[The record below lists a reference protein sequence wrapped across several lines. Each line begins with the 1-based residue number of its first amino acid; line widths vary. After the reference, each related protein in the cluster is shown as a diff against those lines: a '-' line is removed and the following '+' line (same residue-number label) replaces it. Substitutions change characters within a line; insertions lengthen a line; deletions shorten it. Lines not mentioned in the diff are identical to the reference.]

1 MLFLFLSYVG
11 GFLTIL
17 SPCIL
22 PVLPFVFAKANQPFH
37 KSGLPLLAGM
47 ALTFTG
53 VSLLAVVGGNWV
65 AQANI
70 LGRWVA
76 LVLLTLFALS
86 LIFPIYLET
95 LLAPLTRL
103 GVKINSSNKEAAN
116 PRQSFLIGIATGF
129 LWAPCAGPILGLILT
144 GAASQGSSTA
154 AATFLFAY
162 ALGAGS
168 SLALALFAGN
178 TVFGK
183 MKKYLKAEAWV
194 KKAIGGAVLLGVLA
208 IAFNL
213 DRSVL
218 TKVSKIQTE
227 SFEQKLIHL
236 FKGAKDTPTPAMGA
250 NAESEGRMPELD
262 GAVSWLNTAP
272 LSTAELKGKVVLVDI
287 WTYSCINCLRT
298 LPYVKAWAEKYKDK
312 GLVVIGVHTPEFAFE
327 KDLSNVQ
334 SAVKDLG
341 ITYPVAI
348 DNNYAIWNAF
358 KNQYWPAHYFVDRS
372 GNIRHHHFGEGSYEE
387 SEKILQELLG
397 EDSSVEKPVQ
407 VEATGSQA
415 PADSKKIAS
424 PETYLGYDRAQNL
437 NVSPSLRIDTETVY
451 TVAKKLALNEWGF
464 TGAWIVGPQEATV
477 TKAAGKI
484 TYRFHARDL
493 HLVLGPQQPGKTI
506 HFKVTLD
513 GKAPGGDHGMDID
526 AKGLGQVK
534 EHRLYQ
540 LIRQQDTQNLKD
552 RNFEIEFLEPGVQA
566 FAFTFG

>member
-1 MLFLFLSYVG
+1 MFFLFLSYIG

-22 PVLPFVFAKANQPFH
+22 PVLPFVFAKANQSFY

-47 ALTFTG
+47 AFTFTG

-70 LGRWVA
+70 VGRWVA

-103 GVKINSSNKEAAN
+103 GVKLNSSNKEEAN

-144 GAASQGSSTA
+144 GAASQGSTTA
-154 AATFLFAY
+154 AASFLFAY

-168 SLALALFAGN
+168 SLALALFAGKK
-178 TVFGK
+178 VFGR

-194 KKAIGGAVLLGVLA
+194 KRIIGGAVLLGVIA

-213 DRSVL
+213 DRTVL
-218 TKVSKIQTE
+218 TQISKFQTE
-227 SFEQKLIHL
+227 TFEQNLIHL
-236 FKGAKDTPTPAMGA
+236 FKGQAMPVAAQAGA
-250 NAESEGRMPELD
+250 DEGPMPDLK
-262 GAVSWLNTAP
+262 GAVSWLNSPALTKQ
-272 LSTAELKGKVVLVDI
+272 ELKGKVVLVDF

-298 LPYVKAWAEKYKDK
+298 LPYVKAWAEKYKDQ

-327 KDLSNVQ
+327 KDISNVA

-348 DNNYAIWNAF
+348 DNSYTIWNAF
-358 KNQYWPAHYFVDRS
+358 QNQYWPAHYFVDRNGS
-372 GNIRHHHFGEGSYEE
+372 IRHHHFGEGSYEE
-387 SEKILQELLG
+387 SEKVLQDLLG
-397 EDSSVEKPVQ
+397 ENAKTEKLVEINASGVQ
-407 VEATGSQA
+407 ATGDMSEV
-415 PADSKKIAS
+415 AS
-424 PETYLGYDRAQNL
+424 PETYLGYNRAQNFSVTPGL
-437 NVSPSLRIDTETVY
+437 KIDTETTY
-451 TVAKKLALNEWGF
+451 TVAKKLNLNDWGL
-464 TGAWIVGPQEATV
+464 TGNWIVGPEDATLM
-477 TKAAGKI
+477 KAAGKI
-484 TYRFHARDL
+484 TFKFHARDL
-493 HLVLGPQQPGKTI
+493 HLVLGPQQAGKI
-506 HFKVTLD
+506 VRFKVTID
-513 GKAPGGDHGMDID
+513 GKAPEGDHGMDTD
-526 AKGLGQVK
+526 AKGLGQVQ

-540 LIRQQDTQNLKD
+540 LIRQQNTGEIKD
-552 RNFEIEFLEPGVQA
+552 RTFEIEFLDPGVQA